1 MTAQDLV
8 GNYHVKGS
16 NQEEFKG
23 YTYSGILT
31 LRLDFNNRIIAQWRI
46 GDAIQNGTGFL
57 KDNIL
62 AINFNYETED
72 DGIYEGT
79 AIYRCINA
87 DTLDGFWS

>member
-46 GDAIQNGTGFL
+46 GDAIQNGTGF
-57 KDNIL
+57 
-62 AINFNYETED
+62 
-72 DGIYEGT
+72 
-79 AIYRCINA
+79 
-87 DTLDGFWS
+87 